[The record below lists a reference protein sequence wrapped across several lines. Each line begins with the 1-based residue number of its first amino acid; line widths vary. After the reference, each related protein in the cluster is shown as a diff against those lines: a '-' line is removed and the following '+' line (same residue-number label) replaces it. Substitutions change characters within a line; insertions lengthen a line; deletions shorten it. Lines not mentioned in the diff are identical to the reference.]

1 MQYTYVVRRTF
12 VKRQPF
18 ADFIVIMH
26 PEDMKELGIKDNDYI
41 KIGNVISKGE
51 EKKEI
56 KITTLVINSEHKLS
70 KMTSLDKASCLKEG
84 EIGIDQTYREALAL
98 KKEDKITISK
108 TNKRYGLKER
118 FLSFLNYQKA
128 IVRIQANAPYMEN
141 ELPVVCLCE
150 EMMTTIGASYGDRIK
165 IESVNNSKIK
175 TKAAKLTTSMQD
187 FHDFVLDNS
196 NEEKVKPRL
205 TANYFL
211 NPSDFDIHSENL
223 QIGDLIHPIFM
234 DAIAMHLLDV
244 DRLHP
249 IKIRRSLWWDVQKK
263 LNSFGSVA
271 LIAFSI
277 TFSLYMSDPSSPLAL
292 LIWSIILGA

>member
-1 MQYTYVVRRTF
+1 
-12 VKRQPF
+12 
-18 ADFIVIMH
+18 
-26 PEDMKELGIKDNDYI
+26 MKELGIKDNDYI

-56 KITTLVINSEHKLS
+56 EIATLVINSEHKLS
-70 KMTSLDKASCLKEG
+70 KMTSLDKTSCLKKG

-150 EMMTTIGASYGDRIK
+150 EMMTAIGASYGDRIK

-271 LIAFSI
+271 
-277 TFSLYMSDPSSPLAL
+277 
-292 LIWSIILGA
+292 

>member
-1 MQYTYVVRRTF
+1 
-12 VKRQPF
+12 
-18 ADFIVIMH
+18 
-26 PEDMKELGIKDNDYI
+26 
-41 KIGNVISKGE
+41 
-51 EKKEI
+51 
-56 KITTLVINSEHKLS
+56 
-70 KMTSLDKASCLKEG
+70 
-84 EIGIDQTYREALAL
+84 
-98 KKEDKITISK
+98 
-108 TNKRYGLKER
+108 
-118 FLSFLNYQKA
+118 
-128 IVRIQANAPYMEN
+128 
-141 ELPVVCLCE
+141 
-150 EMMTTIGASYGDRIK
+150 
-165 IESVNNSKIK
+165 
-175 TKAAKLTTSMQD
+175 MQD

-234 DAIAMHLLDV
+234 DAIAMHLLNV

-277 TFSLYMSDPSSPLAL
+277 TFSLYMQDPSSPLAL
-292 LIWSIILGA
+292 LIWSIILGAWGSWSVLTSSIYKNAND